1 MGNLTASEILWILIV
16 ILVVFGPQRL
26 PEIARKAGQLIRKA
40 REAMGAL
47 TDELDREYGDTLQ
60 PLRDVADEIQSA
72 RRDLRDTATSSV
84 DDVGGMK
91 LPPRTTPV
99 SPDDGAP
106 PGDARSDNAADRDP
120 PS

>member
-26 PEIARKAGQLIRKA
+26 PEIARKAGQLTRKA
-40 REAMGAL
+40 REAVGAL

-72 RRDLRDTATSSV
+72 RRDLRDTAASIV

-91 LPPRTTPV
+91 LPPRTTPASSSDDV
-99 SPDDGAP
+99 APDD
-106 PGDARSDNAADRDP
+106 DADRDP
-120 PS
+120 AS